1 MLIVLAS
8 RFSLILAKGMS
19 ALQPSPYFGLIQ
31 TWSVVS
37 GTKVYPIIRRHAAVW
52 HLWWTMWAWLGT
64 AREAESW
71 PASSTR
77 KVLARCGV
85 TVNTPSRCWRVLS
98 VMCTRLRG
106 SMFNMTV
113 KGVNKTVP

>member
-37 GTKVYPIIRRHAAVW
+37 GTEVYPIIIMMCGCD
-52 HLWWTMWAWLGT
+52 LWWTMWAWLGT
-64 AREAESW
+64 AREAASW

-106 SMFNMTV
+106 SMFNVTV
-113 KGVNKTVP
+113 KGVNKTVL